1 MQIVTT
7 ISVWLIPCIILV
19 ILLTA
24 VWRKIPAYEEFVEGG
39 KEGLK
44 MSISLLP
51 FLLGMMVAISI
62 LRSSGAL
69 DAFIGLLQPF
79 LEKVGFPA
87 EITPLALIRPISGT
101 AALSVT
107 SEMIELY
114 GPDSFLGRLA
124 STMQGSTDT
133 TLYIL
138 TVYFGAVGIKK
149 MGGDA
154 LKVGLIADFIGIIV
168 SVIVVSWM
176 FL

>member
-1 MQIVTT
+1 M
-7 ISVWLIPCIILV
+7 ISIWLVPCIICFVLMV
-19 ILLTA
+19 A
-24 VWRKIPAYEEFVEGG
+24 VVKRVPAYEVFVEGG

-44 MSISLLP
+44 MAVSLLP

-69 DAFIGLLQPF
+69 DAFIELIKPILSS
-79 LEKVGFPA
+79 LGFPA
-87 EITPLALIRPISGT
+87 ELAPLALIRPISGT

-107 SEMIELY
+107 SEMIQLY

-149 MGGDA
+149 MGDA
-154 LKVGLIADFIGIIV
+154 LKVGLIADLIGIIV

>member
-1 MQIVTT
+1 MIEWMT
-7 ISVWLIPCIILV
+7 IISIWLVPITIML

-24 VWRKIPAYEEFVEGG
+24 IIKKVPAYEVFVEGG

-51 FLLGMMVAISI
+51 FLLGMLVAIAI

-69 DAFIGLLQPF
+69 DAFIALLQP
-79 LEKVGFPA
+79 LLSKVGFPA
-87 EITPLALIRPISGT
+87 EIAPLAILRPISGT

-107 SEMIELY
+107 SEIIKIY

-149 MGGDA
+149 MGDA

-168 SVIVVSWM
+168 SVMIVTWL